1 MPSRIKYTRTK
12 SKLNQKRYYYPLKY
26 PEIPLD
32 AGDIYIITSIGD
44 RLDNLAH
51 EFYKDSELWWVI
63 SCANTDV
70 VRRDS
75 FFIKPGL
82 QIRIPAGITYI
93 KNEFERINFNNY
105 IS

>member
-1 MPSRIKYTRTK
+1 MDRIVRLPVKTTDTK
-12 SKLNQKRYYYPLKY
+12 KRYYKNIKY

-82 QIRIPAGITYI
+82 QIRIPQNTQEII
-93 KNEFERINFNNY
+93 ENFKQLNK
-105 IS
+105 